1 MITFAPA
8 MKKWTFFVGLLLS
21 SQTINAQLVINELMQ
36 SNIDCIMDDLNEF
49 PDSWVELYNTGTA
62 AVNLKDWRLGLSDK
76 AGEAW
81 QLSNKQIGPGEY
93 ALVYCDKVGKNLHTD
108 FRLESGKGGSLYLF
122 QGQTIVDKVE
132 DLPKQPAPN
141 IAYGRK
147 TDGSNEWGYQLTPT
161 PEGTN
166 TGEVCDYD
174 HILGEPVFS
183 EPGKVFNG
191 NKTFNLQLSLPEGSP
206 EGTEIRYTTNGS
218 EPTASSAKYTAD
230 IPITKSTSIRAKLFC
245 NGWLSPR
252 STVQSYIFHDRSM
265 TIPVISIVTDN
276 SYLNDKKIGI
286 FANNYGHEKYQQVDW
301 RRPLNIELFD
311 AEGEPSQLNQLCETR
326 ITGAWS
332 REAARKS
339 MGIYCHKRF
348 GKKNMEYEF
357 FPDQCPGLTNYKSIV
372 LRNSGNDRDY
382 TYMRDAVC
390 QRAMAEHADI
400 DWQAWRPAV
409 IYINGNYW
417 CLLNIRERAN
427 ENNILTHYDGLEDI
441 DLIENGELKEG
452 TKENYDAFTAF
463 FNEHGH
469 TLDEYAELMDWEEY
483 IRITTMNLY
492 FNNLDYP
499 GNNNVM
505 WRPRAEGGK
514 WRWIAKDLDYTLGLY
529 TNGGAGGSGGYDHQI
544 IAQWYNP
551 DDYSL
556 HQGANFSITW
566 DATRLF
572 RRLMEDADF
581 AREFIDRF
589 SIYMGDFLNEKSVRA
604 IWDPMYTMIKDEWK
618 RHRSVVYDNPW
629 WPIFDDEQRY
639 ARNWLSKRTNEMY
652 KQLGKQYDLGTP
664 IPMTVNQDL
673 EDASALDVTFNG
685 VPLTNG
691 VFNGKFFADRSITLE
706 GQAPEGQVIS
716 GWTIVTKSSS
726 GTDTRQIDGERCAL
740 LMPQCTNLA
749 INAILS
755 KSTGIDTLSKPSWTW
770 QRDGDRLILSGVPVG
785 TQVKLYDL
793 KGILLRTVTSDGSE
807 IILPLT
813 AATLH
818 VLRVGAKTVKL

>member
-1 MITFAPA
+1 
-8 MKKWTFFVGLLLS
+8 
-21 SQTINAQLVINELMQ
+21 
-36 SNIDCIMDDLNEF
+36 
-49 PDSWVELYNTGTA
+49 
-62 AVNLKDWRLGLSDK
+62 
-76 AGEAW
+76 
-81 QLSNKQIGPGEY
+81 
-93 ALVYCDKVGKNLHTD
+93 
-108 FRLESGKGGSLYLF
+108 
-122 QGQTIVDKVE
+122 
-132 DLPKQPAPN
+132 
-141 IAYGRK
+141 
-147 TDGSNEWGYQLTPT
+147 
-161 PEGTN
+161 
-166 TGEVCDYD
+166 
-174 HILGEPVFS
+174 
-183 EPGKVFNG
+183 
-191 NKTFNLQLSLPEGSP
+191 
-206 EGTEIRYTTNGS
+206 
-218 EPTASSAKYTAD
+218 
-230 IPITKSTSIRAKLFC
+230 
-245 NGWLSPR
+245 
-252 STVQSYIFHDRSM
+252 
-265 TIPVISIVTDN
+265 
-276 SYLNDKKIGI
+276 
-286 FANNYGHEKYQQVDW
+286 
-301 RRPLNIELFD
+301 
-311 AEGEPSQLNQLCETR
+311 
-326 ITGAWS
+326 
-332 REAARKS
+332 

-492 FNNLDYP
+492 FNNLDYL

-604 IWDPMYTMIKDEWK
+604 IWDPMYAMIKDEWK

-685 VPLTNG
+685 VPLTKG